1 MENNGKKFKVKF
13 LDCYQQRF
21 LENTLHS
28 EFEAAITAIRLVLS
42 ITEYSDDINMD
53 IKNMVLAILYC
64 VKEIITVTNIQHHVT
79 ATINKDQQQLTSNEN
94 QQ

>member
-1 MENNGKKFKVKF
+1 MENNGKKFI
-13 LDCYQQRF
+13 QRF

-53 IKNMVLAILYC
+53 IKKYGVSYFYC
-64 VKEIITVTNIQHHVT
+64 VKEIITKRAFNKMSCNIR
-79 ATINKDQQQLTSNEN
+79 IWL
-94 QQ
+94 